1 MCKRAVVTTLTPGV
15 VLLMLPDMPMS
26 EARSKG
32 CHCTVAALFLKFAG
46 VRLILTLLFLNLH
59 N

>member
-1 MCKRAVVTTLTPGV
+1 MCKRAVVTTLTPGL
-15 VLLMLPDMPMS
+15 VLMMLPDMPMS

-32 CHCTVAALFLKFAG
+32 AYCTVAALFFKFAG
-46 VRLILTLLFLNLH
+46 MHAILTLLFLHRH